1 MDFLVQN
8 ALDSANELASSQTD
22 DMNIG
27 QANIKVLGCGG
38 AGNNMA
44 DWLYRKGIK
53 GAEIISVNTDKL
65 HLDHRESDKK
75 ILIGRDT
82 TRGLGAGGNP
92 DIGAQSAREQIH
104 ELKSAVQ
111 GSDMVFCL
119 RRIGR
124 RNWKRSSSSCS
135 TSCKRKW
142 RNSYWSCYNA
152 FQY

>member
-53 GAEIISVNTDKL
+53 GAEIISVDDERERLEPTLKEIKKVFDVPISIDTYKSEIMKL
-65 HLDHRESDKK
+65 SIDYGVDM
-75 ILIGRDT
+75 I
-82 TRGLGAGGNP
+82 N
-92 DIGAQSAREQIH
+92 DIYALQ
-104 ELKSAVQ
+104 KSGTIEVISTSW
-111 GSDMVFCL
+111 GPFCL
-119 RRIGR
+119 TPLS
-124 RNWKRSSSSCS
+124 NFKSSRFTCPEI
-135 TSCKRKW
+135 TK
-142 RNSYWSCYNA
+142 A
-152 FQY
+152 